1 MAKKPN
7 PFAGKETKAE
17 EKAEMKGKKGKLPPW
32 LMKGKE
38 KEKEKEKAKPKAKAK
53 AKAKEKK

>member
-17 EKAEMKGKKGKLPPW
+17 EKAEMKGKGKMAPPF
-32 LMKGKE
+32 MKGKSTG
-38 KEKEKEKAKPKAKAK
+38 KSKS
-53 AKAKEKK
+53 KK

>member
-17 EKAEMKGKKGKLPPW
+17 EKAEMKGG
-32 LMKGKE
+32 
-38 KEKEKEKAKPKAKAK
+38 KAKPKAKAK
-53 AKAKEKK
+53 AKGKKLPPWLMKGKDKQEKT